1 MPLLMPSETQRGQS
15 WLTNFAESERPVAT
29 LLLDSLQIASPED
42 IYHGLK
48 SRIGALAPELNGR
61 AVVIPV
67 LSIEDIERAS
77 SENQRE
83 QVAAR
88 HVAYETFA
96 PGMRGAVTP
105 GSEATVGNVIREFTG
120 EAPGKENGPWLHPSS
135 SIDDL
140 RARNCQAIVL
150 VTDYTS
156 SGRQVID
163 FAATFPR
170 NAQLRSWRSFD
181 RLEIIVV
188 THTASAFAVA
198 SIENAPTI
206 DHIRPHTPAASF
218 DDAEWSAQER
228 SAIEELCNRYTPPGE
243 RKQALGYKASGG
255 LFLTMTSVPNNLP
268 FILRRKSHGWKPFL
282 DGRTMPS
289 DLVRELSG
297 YEARN
302 RDLSEVIRG
311 ANQRRVANAI
321 DSGRLRTQSER
332 LVATLA
338 LVAHSAQTSTSL
350 AHRLAIPV
358 EEVDA
363 LIGFLVKVGFIT
375 KDFEI
380 TLVGRNEL
388 RHAKRLD
395 RVATSHRSNNP
406 NPYYPKMLR

>member
-1 MPLLMPSETQRGQS
+1 M
-15 WLTNFAESERPVAT
+15 
-29 LLLDSLQIASPED
+29 
-42 IYHGLK
+42 
-48 SRIGALAPELNGR
+48 
-61 AVVIPV
+61 
-67 LSIEDIERAS
+67 
-77 SENQRE
+77 
-83 QVAAR
+83 AAR

-140 RARNCQAIVL
+140 RARNCRVIVL

-170 NAQLRSWRSFD
+170 NAQLRSWRSFG

-188 THTASAFAVA
+188 TYTASASAVA

-206 DHIRPHTPAASF
+206 DRIRPHTPAASF
-218 DDAEWSAQER
+218 DDAGWCAQER
-228 SAIEELCNRYTPPGE
+228 TAIEELCNRYTPSGE

-255 LFLTMTSVPNNLP
+255 LFLTKTSVPNNLP
-268 FILRRKSHGWKPFL
+268 FILRRKSPGWKPFL

-289 DLVRELSG
+289 DLVSELSG

-302 RDLSEVIRG
+302 RDLSEVVRG
-311 ANQRRVANAI
+311 ANQRRVADAI
-321 DSGRLRTQSER
+321 DAGRLRTPSER

-338 LVAHSAQTSTSL
+338 LVAHSAQTPTSL
-350 AHRLAIPV
+350 AHRLARPV
-358 EEVDA
+358 EEVNA
-363 LIGFLVKVGFIT
+363 LIGFLVKEGFIT
-375 KDFEI
+375 KGFEI
-380 TLVGRNEL
+380 TLAGRNEL
-388 RHAKRLD
+388 WHARRLD
-395 RVATSHRSNNP
+395 RVVTSHRGNNP
-406 NPYYPKMLR
+406 DPYYPKMLR